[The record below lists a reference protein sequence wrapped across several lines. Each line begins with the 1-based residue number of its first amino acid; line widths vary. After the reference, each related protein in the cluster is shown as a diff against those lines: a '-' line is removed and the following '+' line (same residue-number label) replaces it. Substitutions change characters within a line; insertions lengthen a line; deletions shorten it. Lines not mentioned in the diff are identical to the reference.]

1 MATKPTLELELYI
14 HGQESTVGVLDGDG
28 VAMATLAALQA
39 RKDLH
44 FTSDGV
50 EYFIPF
56 HAVVMAQ
63 IERSAKSVEPVV
75 DDLCVPVE

>member
-1 MATKPTLELELYI
+1 MTKPTVELELYI
-14 HGQESTVGVLDGDG
+14 HGQENTVGVVDGNG
-28 VAMATLAALQA
+28 VGAATLAALQA

-44 FTSDGV
+44 FTSESI

-63 IERSAKSVEPVV
+63 ISRSATTVEPVV